1 MSALSMLHA
10 LLPSPLALQQQVRAH
25 RSEVSGELVTP
36 WRGTTIR
43 ELHAEYQNIFRYGN
57 RNAASHLW
65 STFLLD
71 RAPFMPS
78 KTLLHLASGYCAIS
92 GSPVQPSPSTR
103 YRMSLERVDGSGKV
117 AGSMFYCCWPC
128 VCDTNDFIRVDSKTV
143 HTADGPRT
151 LNVTVIGDPCLASGM
166 LNKPFMQ
173 PFDKRMTTISAEARE
188 LRCGKQGLEGATY
201 SDHGFVII
209 GLFFAP
215 GKQAQDGSTFDSDCT
230 LRANAGYNSGMG
242 EIFRQVAAISP
253 IEVGSN
259 ALVRPSALSPRQ
271 LANAARRRGVPTRGR
286 ERPEVVAALEA
297 QVPTMLYRL
306 KPAALRAAAASLGVV
321 ARPIATKTDK
331 AALVAQLAAAL
342 GTPEPPPP
350 PPSRAALAAMTVREL
365 QEQADRRG
373 LDRRLCIERADLQ
386 RLLTAEAGVAEEED
400 DDDDHRSPAAEEAV
414 QRHADEEIDEEET
427 REGARNW
434 MEGGAQSHDLAN
446 ATSRDESCAENGTDD
461 DGASLQEKDVR
472 WTTVSAHKSETSAE
486 ATDRSSP

>member
-1 MSALSMLHA
+1 MLQAL
-10 LLPSPLALQQQVRAH
+10 LALQQQVRAH

-36 WRGTTIR
+36 WHGNTIR
-43 ELHAEYQNIFRYGN
+43 ELHAEYSNIFRYGN

-71 RAPFMPS
+71 RAPFMPA

-103 YRMSLERVDGSGKV
+103 YRMRLEHVDGSGKV

-128 VCDTNDFIRVDSKTV
+128 VCDTNDFIRIDSKTV
-143 HTADGPRT
+143 LTADGPRT

-173 PFDKRMTTISAEARE
+173 PFDKRMTTIASEARE
-188 LRCGKQGLEGATY
+188 VRCGKQGLEGATY

-209 GLFFAP
+209 GIFFAP
-215 GKQAQDGSTFDSDCT
+215 GKQAQDGSSFDSMCT
-230 LRANAGYNSGMG
+230 DRANAGYNSGMG
-242 EIFRQVAAISP
+242 EIFRQVADISP

-259 ALVRPSALSPRQ
+259 ALVRPSALPPRQ

-286 ERPEVVAALEA
+286 ERHEVVAALEA

-306 KPAALRAAAASLGVV
+306 KPAALRAAAASLGVF
-321 ARPIATKTDK
+321 ARPIATKADK

-350 PPSRAALAAMTVREL
+350 PPTRAALAAMTVREL
-365 QEQADRRG
+365 QEEADRRG

-386 RLLTAEAGVAEEED
+386 RLLTVDTEMAEDEMED
-400 DDDDHRSPAAEEAV
+400 RPAAEAEAM
-414 QRHADEEIDEEET
+414 QMSEGEERDERET
-427 REGARNW
+427 HEAASDGV
-434 MEGGAQSHDLAN
+434 EGGAHGPGLAN
-446 ATSRDESCAENGTDD
+446 ATSRDESCAEEDG
-461 DGASLQEKDVR
+461 GASLQDVR
-472 WTTVSAHKSETSAE
+472 WTTVPAQRSEASAASVE
-486 ATDRSSP
+486 ATNV